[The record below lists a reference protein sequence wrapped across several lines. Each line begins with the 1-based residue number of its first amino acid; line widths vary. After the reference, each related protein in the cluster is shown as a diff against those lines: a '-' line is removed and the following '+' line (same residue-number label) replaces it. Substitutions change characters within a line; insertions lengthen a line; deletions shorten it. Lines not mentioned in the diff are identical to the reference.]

1 MTLEEREPMTFDASA
16 APTAKR
22 VFPALP
28 FDEWEG
34 TKETLHR
41 YAQIVGKV
49 RLGCCAPL
57 NHWWNVTLHAS
68 SRGLSTGPNPYGG
81 LTFGVDLD
89 FVTHELKVSTSEGGA
104 FSFAL
109 EDGLSVADFYKKLF
123 SGLGAL
129 GIGLSINANPFD
141 IGGEPLDK
149 DVQHASYDKKYVE
162 RYWRLLVEV
171 DQVFKGFSGRFNGKQ
186 SPVQLFWHSFDLA
199 LTRFSGRRA
208 PEREGA
214 DRVTREAYSH
224 EVISF
229 GFWPGDKEVH
239 APAFYS
245 YTAPE
250 PEGLTQQPLEP
261 EAAFWAPKG
270 GTALLMYDDLRRMD
284 SPQPAL
290 LAFLESAYRAGAK
303 TAAWDVDAFRA
314 GLVY

>member
-1 MTLEEREPMTFDASA
+1 MTFDASA
-16 APTAKR
+16 DSTAKS
-22 VFPALP
+22 VFAALP
-28 FDEWEG
+28 FDEWES

-57 NHWWNVTLHAS
+57 NHWWNVTLHVS

-81 LTFGVDLD
+81 LTFEVDFD

-109 EDGLSVADFYKKLF
+109 DDGLSVAGFYKKLF
-123 SGLGAL
+123 SGLEAL
-129 GIGLSINANPFD
+129 GIGLSINTDPFD

-149 DVQHASYDKKYVE
+149 DVRHASYDRDYVE
-162 RYWRLLVEV
+162 RYWRILMRV
-171 DQVFKGFSGRFNGKQ
+171 DQVFREFAGRFNGKQ

-199 LTRFSGRRA
+199 VTRFSGRRA

-224 EVISF
+224 EVVSF
-229 GFWPGDKEVH
+229 GFWPGDRNVR

-250 PEGLTQQPLEP
+250 PEGLTDEPLRP
-261 EAAFWAPKG
+261 EAASWAPQG
-270 GTALLMYDDLRRMD
+270 GTALLMYDDLRSMD
-284 SPQPAL
+284 SPKSAL
-290 LAFLESAYRAGAK
+290 LEFLESAYLAGAR
-303 TAAWDVDAFRA
+303 TAGWEVEALRTSPFQ
-314 GLVY
+314 

>member
-1 MTLEEREPMTFDASA
+1 MMLDLGADSTRRS
-16 APTAKR
+16 

-28 FDEWEG
+28 FDEWEN

-57 NHWWNVTLHAS
+57 NHWWNVTLYVSA
-68 SRGLSTGPNPYGG
+68 RGLSTGPNPYGEM
-81 LTFGVDLD
+81 TFGVDFD
-89 FVTHELKVSTSEGGA
+89 FVAHELKVSTSEGGT

-123 SGLGAL
+123 SGLETL
-129 GIGLSINANPFD
+129 GIGLSINTIPFD

-149 DVQHASYDKKYVE
+149 DRRHASYDKGYVG
-162 RYWRLLVEV
+162 RYWRILGQV
-171 DQVFKGFSGRFNGKQ
+171 DQVLKEFSGRFNGKQ

-199 LTRFSGRRA
+199 VTRFSGRRA

-229 GFWPGDKEVH
+229 GFWPGDRNVR

-250 PEGLTQQPLEP
+250 PEGLTDQPLRP
-261 EAAFWAPKG
+261 EVAFWAPEG
-270 GTALLMYDDLRRMD
+270 GTTLLMYDDLRRMD
-284 SPQPAL
+284 SPKPAL
-290 LAFLESAYRAGAK
+290 LDFLESAYLAGAK
-303 TAAWDVDAFRA
+303 TAGWDVEAFRTTLA
-314 GLVY
+314 Y